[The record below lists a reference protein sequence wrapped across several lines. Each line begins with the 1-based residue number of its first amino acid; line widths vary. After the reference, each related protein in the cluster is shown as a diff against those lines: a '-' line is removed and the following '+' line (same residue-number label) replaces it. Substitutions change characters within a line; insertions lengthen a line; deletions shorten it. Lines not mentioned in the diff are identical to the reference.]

1 MKESGGCDKIFEL
14 FFLMAS
20 ELQILGSRPLFLEF
34 LDEFLVTVGSN
45 KNLALGRD
53 FFLSLEETSFKGAEE
68 VPLCVDGI
76 PALLANIGG
85 KSLAGDHACEFLKSR
100 DGLGAAGGS
109 NIALAN
115 SFGESVLGLLSSF
128 HAEIQNCLKAESF
141 LFHPTI

>member
-1 MKESGGCDKIFEL
+1 MKESGGCHTIFQL
-14 FFLMAS
+14 FFLIAS
-20 ELQILGSRPLFLEF
+20 ELQILGGRPLFLEF
-34 LDEFLVTVGSN
+34 LDEFLVAVGSD
-45 KNLALGRD
+45 KSLALGRD
-53 FFLSLEETSFKGAEE
+53 FFFSLEETSFKGSEE
-68 VPLCVDGI
+68 VPLRVDGI

-109 NIALAN
+109 DIALAN